1 MLIIHGCTFTNNSA
15 TTDIGGGAIYSE
27 AEHHNV
33 SIEIDSSVFQGNS
46 AGDQG
51 GAICTFSLGFSTVT
65 MALINCTLVDNSARE
80 GGAIYNFS
88 HGDGDAFS
96 TLQVTNTTFSG
107 NVATFGGAVYNDPSS
122 SSGYATLRN
131 TILQAGSSG
140 GTLFGLTS
148 SRGHNLCSDSG
159 GGFLTEPG
167 DQINTD
173 PKLDSGG
180 LQNNGGP
187 TKTIAL
193 QPTSPAI
200 NNGDPDAPAQDQRY
214 YLRSGVPDIGAFEF
228 GGSVAPMTVVSR
240 KTHGTGGSTFDINL
254 PLTGTPLGVECR
266 RNTGADISG
275 PNVGRDHEIIL
286 TFPTAVTVGGAS
298 VTSNDMADMPTAT
311 FSVSS
316 NVVTVDL
323 HNIANARRLTINLTN
338 ASDGVNTNNVNFPM
352 GVLLGDVTNN
362 TVVSNTD
369 IASIK
374 GQVAASVTSAN
385 FRNDVTANGIVSNT
399 DVSTAKA
406 QVGTT
411 LP

>member
-1 MLIIHGCTFTNNSA
+1 
-15 TTDIGGGAIYSE
+15 
-27 AEHHNV
+27 
-33 SIEIDSSVFQGNS
+33 
-46 AGDQG
+46 
-51 GAICTFSLGFSTVT
+51 
-65 MALINCTLVDNSARE
+65 
-80 GGAIYNFS
+80 
-88 HGDGDAFS
+88 
-96 TLQVTNTTFSG
+96 LQVTNTTFSG